1 MKEIEIKN
9 LEERF
14 EPAAAASLATAKL
27 ADNITISC

>member
-14 EPAAAASLATAKL
+14 EPAAAAQKVVVENHYSLI
-27 ADNITISC
+27 DC